1 MAYIA
6 IESIIIMTPY
16 LEEDNKEVV
25 PLFTNEQ
32 VLDFDIPV
40 LATLEYSPLE
50 KNLLKADIVWTIIFY
65 TIGFAIVL
73 VLKYAAN
80 VEFFVDYA
88 HYVGLVLGALLIMSL
103 LFVRAEFK
111 KKSYALRQK
120 DIIYEKGL
128 FWRSSTVIPFNRVQ
142 HCEVS
147 QGPIDR
153 FYNLSELKI
162 FTAGGASSD
171 LTIGGLLP
179 ETANRI
185 KDFIV
190 TKTVLDEEE

>member
-1 MAYIA
+1 
-6 IESIIIMTPY
+6 MTPY